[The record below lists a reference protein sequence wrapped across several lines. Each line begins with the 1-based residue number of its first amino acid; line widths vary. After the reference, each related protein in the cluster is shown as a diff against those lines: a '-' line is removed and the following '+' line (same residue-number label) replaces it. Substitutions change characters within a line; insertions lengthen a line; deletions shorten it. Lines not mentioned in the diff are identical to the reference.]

1 MENGAFNCQVRV
13 RYSKRAENAT
23 VYPDGNDAKVVF
35 ENEVRAPAAGQSAVF
50 YLENTVLGGGIIE
63 KAFN

>member
-1 MENGAFNCQVRV
+1 M

-23 VYPDGNDAKVVF
+23 VYPEGKDAKIVF

-50 YLENTVLGGGIIE
+50 YDGDIVIGGGFIE
-63 KAFN
+63 